1 MLCNEHISK
10 KLFQEAGIAVPTGK
24 LLFPEDA
31 SSYKP
36 LGTGPWYVKA
46 QVLIG
51 GRGKAGGVV
60 RVDDPDKLTEV
71 CEKLFSLEING
82 ESVPLLR
89 VEPATRF
96 DRELYLSFM
105 VSRDRERIAF
115 TVARGGGMDVE
126 KQAAAGGGPLVQYL
140 APSPSGGRLSEHQ
153 VRAAFFHLFPAGPDH
168 PENTPEKLKGLWPGF
183 KALIRKCFDAVKS
196 YGLLLLEINP
206 LVHSDSGEWTALDG
220 KVEIDDAVADI
231 DSTLE
236 RFYEPAHLTPEEN
249 AARAAGLAYL
259 RLDGWVGLMANGA
272 GLAMATMDLLNYA
285 GLRAG
290 NFMDL
295 GGAAD
300 QKRMAKAF
308 DMLFSDERV
317 ETIFL
322 NLFGGIVSCETV
334 ARAVAEA
341 LAGAAPPKPLVAR
354 LAGHGADEGRKILK
368 GLGYDAIHLAA
379 EVSEAVDILK
389 KLSKGRKLEPFPK
402 DETGA
407 VRAATV
413 REPELPRE
421 QQPLPTTLAE
431 LGLSDRTRLLVQGI
445 TGRAAMQ
452 HVRLM
457 QEYGTQVVAGVTP
470 YKGGQQVHGVP
481 VFNSVAEA
489 ARKAGPFDASI
500 VFVPAAFAADAML
513 EAVDNA
519 IPNII
524 CITEGI
530 PQAQMLYVRR
540 SVHEAGLR
548 LFGPN
553 TPGVIVPGQTKIGI
567 MPGQVFT
574 PGSIALLSR
583 SGTLTYEAAARLSA
597 AGLGQ
602 SVCIGVGGDPF
613 VGCTFAE
620 CFELIKNNVETSAVM
635 LIGEIG
641 GRAEEEFAEVVA
653 ASGYAKPLLAFVSGR
668 TAPPGKRLG
677 HAGAILD
684 ESSGGID
691 GKLQALHDAGFVI
704 CPDLESLPALARKAL
719 GRGERS

>member
-36 LGTGPWYVKA
+36 LGVGPWYVKA
-46 QVLIG
+46 QVLTG

-60 RVDDPDKLTEV
+60 RVEDPDTLTSV
-71 CEKLFSLEING
+71 CEKLFAKEING
-82 ESVPLLR
+82 EAVPMLR
-89 VEPATRF
+89 VEPAMRF

-126 KQAAAGGGPLVQYL
+126 KQAASGAGPLVQYL

-153 VRAAFFHLFPAGPDH
+153 VRAAFFHLFPSGPEH

-183 KALIRKCFDAVKS
+183 KALVRKCFDAVKS

-231 DSTLE
+231 DATLE
-236 RFYEPAHLTPEEN
+236 RFYEPAHVTPEEN

-308 DMLFSDERV
+308 DMLFSDDRV
-317 ETIFL
+317 EMVFL

-354 LAGHGADEGRKILK
+354 LAGHGAEEGRKILT
-368 GLGYDAIHLAA
+368 GLGYDSIHLAS
-379 EVSEAVDILK
+379 EVSEAVATLK
-389 KLSKGRKLEPFPK
+389 SLSKGRTLQPFPK
-402 DETGA
+402 DESTS
-407 VRAATV
+407 VLRVEAATTPV
-413 REPELPRE
+413 SQPECPAG
-421 QQPLPTTLAE
+421 PATLAE
-431 LGLSDRTRLLVQGI
+431 LGLCGSTRLLVQGI
-445 TGRAAMQ
+445 TGRAAML
-452 HVRLM
+452 HTRLM
-457 QEYGTQVVAGVTP
+457 LEYGTNVAAGVTP

-489 ARKAGPFDASI
+489 VRKAGPFDASI

-519 IPNII
+519 IPNIV

-567 MPGQVFT
+567 MPGHVFT

-620 CFELIKNNVETSAVM
+620 CFELIRNNTETSAVM
-635 LIGEIG
+635 VIGEIG

-653 ASGYAKPLLAFVSGR
+653 ASGYDKPLIAFVSGR

-684 ESSGGID
+684 ESSGGIA
-691 GKLQALHDAGFVI
+691 GKLHALHAAGFVI
-704 CPDLESLPALARKAL
+704 SPDLESLPMLAKKVL
-719 GRGERS
+719 G